1 MQKWG
6 MTALGIRLD
15 DKLSRINNLVT
26 SENLSYNGESLLDNL
41 FDLAGYSVLGIRYL
55 LEQDKLTSEDMAKY
69 FSMAPEDIAEYF
81 SKGSEND

>member
-26 SENLSYNGESLLDNL
+26 SNNISNNGESLLDNL
-41 FDLAGYSVLGIRYL
+41 FDLAGYSVLGIRFL
-55 LEQDKLTSEDMAKY
+55 LEQDKLT
-69 FSMAPEDIAEYF
+69 PEDIAKYF
-81 SKGSEND
+81 SKGSESD